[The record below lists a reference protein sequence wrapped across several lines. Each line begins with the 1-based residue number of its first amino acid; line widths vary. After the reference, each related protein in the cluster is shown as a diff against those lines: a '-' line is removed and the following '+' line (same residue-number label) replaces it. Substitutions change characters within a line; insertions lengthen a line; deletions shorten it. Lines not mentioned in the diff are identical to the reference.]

1 MSCWVIGI
9 WSSFSRKTCVSY
21 TRQLVLV
28 VLVVI
33 HLSVARSVNTLI
45 WCCKTVSSACES
57 YWILVATH
65 VGCGSYA
72 ICVHTAIRL
81 RYGIDSSSVTCR
93 IDAAIRVGCRV
104 DVVRQRTF
112 ARH

>member
-21 TRQLVLV
+21 TRQL